1 MKQLYIGFL
10 ILLFSN
16 PTFSQANS
24 DSYCDS
30 LRSIKNCIDSLVI
43 DKENDR
49 LYLDRL
55 TGDLNEIIGKDRD
68 GSHPEMFISLYN
80 KLDKYFNDL
89 NAIKSGNSGE
99 CYISE
104 INNRFRYEFSNYLLG
119 MNALKDEI
127 EKVRIAKYSMLP
139 IINYKNA
146 FFNLLRSKSQ
156 LEAALGQYVGLID
169 GKITARELAISMK
182 QAKDTLGMINNDV
195 LIVKGVSNELD
206 TDVTTMK
213 SGLDSSFK
221 PYKDLSAKS
230 MKDILDS
237 KAGKVET
244 ASNVILNDARRNNWW
259 RAALGGLAGG
269 LIAGLIIG
277 LFN

>member
-10 ILLFSN
+10 ILIFSN

-24 DSYCDS
+24 DSFCDS
-30 LRSIKNCIDSLVI
+30 LREIRTCIETKVFRA
-43 DKENDR
+43 DK
-49 LYLDRL
+49 LYLDSL
-55 TGDLNEIIGKDRD
+55 TKYLNDMVGKDRD
-68 GSHPEMFISLYN
+68 GSHPELFKTLSM
-80 KLDKYFNDL
+80 KLDEYLRHLQFIDTT
-89 NAIKSGNSGE
+89 ISGE
-99 CYISE
+99 CFVRIIIE
-104 INNRFRYEFSNYLLG
+104 NFKYEFSNYKLG
-119 MNALKDEI
+119 MDLLKDEI
-127 EKVRIAKYSMLP
+127 EKVHLAKYSMLP

-169 GKITARELAISMK
+169 GKITARELAISMQ
-182 QAKDTLGMINNDV
+182 QAKDTLGMVNNDV

-206 TDVTTMK
+206 MDVTTMK
-213 SGLDSSFK
+213 IGLDTSFK

-230 MKDILDS
+230 MKKILES
-237 KAGKVET
+237 KTGKVET

-277 LFN
+277 LIN